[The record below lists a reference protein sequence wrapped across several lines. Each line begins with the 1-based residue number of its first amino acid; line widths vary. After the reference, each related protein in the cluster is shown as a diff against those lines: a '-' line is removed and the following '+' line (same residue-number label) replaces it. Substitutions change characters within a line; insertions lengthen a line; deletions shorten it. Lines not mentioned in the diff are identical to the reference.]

1 MIRDLGLAGGVEC
14 GLRFLFYLKL
24 YWTRT
29 LEELLKIIWGVDIN
43 FWGAH
48 AIFLYTL
55 GYLKNFGG
63 APPPPPKKNFKN
75 VVKNTTSYANTTQGG
90 EVEL

>member
-55 GYLKNFGG
+55 GYLKNF
-63 APPPPPKKNFKN
+63 APPPPKKNFKN